1 MDPYL
6 LGKEP
11 GKGYPGMKK
20 QRYVFSAVTLGLE
33 VRAAS

>member
-11 GKGYPGMKK
+11 GRGYAGVKK